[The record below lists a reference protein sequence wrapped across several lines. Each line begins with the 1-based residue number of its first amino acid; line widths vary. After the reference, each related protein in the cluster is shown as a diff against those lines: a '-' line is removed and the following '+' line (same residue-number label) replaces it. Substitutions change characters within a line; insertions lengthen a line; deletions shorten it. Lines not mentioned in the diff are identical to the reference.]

1 MCGNMLFMDPQKS
14 WLLIGRAKLI
24 STNGPSFTFCTQ
36 PLKQIHSTIYLEQ
49 HLQFFL
55 FSSTTSLSHQ
65 NSSCIFFLLFQHHL
79 FVSIYNSPE
88 LLIS

>member
-36 PLKQIHSTIYLEQ
+36 PLQILMQI
-49 HLQFFL
+49 
-55 FSSTTSLSHQ
+55 
-65 NSSCIFFLLFQHHL
+65 NSYVYL
-79 FVSIYNSPE
+79 FVVDFERLFKTILNNTLNYVF
-88 LLIS
+88 L

>member
-36 PLKQIHSTIYLEQ
+36 PLYVGGVQLKKLPLVI
-49 HLQFFL
+49 
-55 FSSTTSLSHQ
+55 Q
-65 NSSCIFFLLFQHHL
+65 NSAAAANFAAAG
-79 FVSIYNSPE
+79 
-88 LLIS
+88 

>member
-36 PLKQIHSTIYLEQ
+36 PLQIAIFEQ
-49 HLQFFL
+49 QPRFASLAVLIKAAEEVEDKHLSQD
-55 FSSTTSLSHQ
+55 Q
-65 NSSCIFFLLFQHHL
+65 
-79 FVSIYNSPE
+79 
-88 LLIS
+88 

>member
-36 PLKQIHSTIYLEQ
+36 PLKSDQSFLEQ
-49 HLQFFL
+49 L
-55 FSSTTSLSHQ
+55 FSDCGEVDQYAQGQGLD
-65 NSSCIFFLLFQHHL
+65 NMR
-79 FVSIYNSPE
+79 
-88 LLIS
+88 